1 MSEPIGIR
9 KTEPMTENRRDRN
22 RELTR
27 GVILQAAREEF
38 SKSGYADA
46 QLSRIVEAAGVTTG
60 AVYHHFGDKKGLFIA
75 VAHVVEESLF
85 EEVLRVSAVQKDRWA
100 QVRTGMAMILSMAV
114 EDNVRR
120 IVFVDAPTVI
130 GPAEWREIELQY
142 AFGAMVET
150 LNVLKKEGRLLATDT
165 RVTAQILLGAVTE
178 AANAVAQSDNSSRA
192 LKDARRTLEALFKA
206 LEKE

>member
-85 EEVLRVSAVQKDRWA
+85 EEVARVSAVQKDRWA